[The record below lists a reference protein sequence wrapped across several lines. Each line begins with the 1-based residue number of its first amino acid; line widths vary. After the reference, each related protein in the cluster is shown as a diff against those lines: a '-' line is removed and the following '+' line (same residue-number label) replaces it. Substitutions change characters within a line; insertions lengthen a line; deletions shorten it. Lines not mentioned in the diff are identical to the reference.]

1 MVGPMFTG
9 EIFGPDILL
18 VLIVPLVLLT
28 LLSLSVWAIVDVA
41 SHSKRDF
48 YEAGYSRTAWIIVIA
63 VFTFLYGFGTLT
75 ALYYLI
81 RVRPK
86 VLKIEAR
93 LTNTRNLI
101 GSLRSPHHPNA
112 HATMCANSS
121 SQFCAPCETS
131 RSLI

>member
-1 MVGPMFTG
+1 MLPSVDSSVEPFAASTRSGSMVGPMFTG

-63 VFTFLYGFGTLT
+63 VFTFFYGFGAFT
-75 ALYYLI
+75 ALFYLI

-86 VLKIEAR
+86 VLKVEAR
-93 LTNTRNLI
+93 LANTR
-101 GSLRSPHHPNA
+101 S
-112 HATMCANSS
+112 
-121 SQFCAPCETS
+121 
-131 RSLI
+131 

>member
-1 MVGPMFTG
+1 LPRVDPSVEHFAASTRSGSMVGPMFTG

-63 VFTFLYGFGTLT
+63 VFTFFYGFGAFT
-75 ALYYLI
+75 ALFYLI

-86 VLKIEAR
+86 VLKVEAR
-93 LTNTRNLI
+93 LANTR
-101 GSLRSPHHPNA
+101 S
-112 HATMCANSS
+112 
-121 SQFCAPCETS
+121 
-131 RSLI
+131 

>member
-1 MVGPMFTG
+1 LPRVDPSVEHFAASTRSGSMVGPMFTG

-63 VFTFLYGFGTLT
+63 VFTFFYGFGTLT
-75 ALYYLI
+75 AIYYLI

-86 VLKIEAR
+86 VLKVEAR
-93 LTNTRNLI
+93 LANTR
-101 GSLRSPHHPNA
+101 S
-112 HATMCANSS
+112 
-121 SQFCAPCETS
+121 
-131 RSLI
+131 

>member
-1 MVGPMFTG
+1 LPRVDPSVEHFAASTRSGSMVGPMCTG

-63 VFTFLYGFGTLT
+63 VFTFFYGFGAFT
-75 ALYYLI
+75 ALFYLI

-86 VLKIEAR
+86 VLKVEAR
-93 LTNTRNLI
+93 LANTR
-101 GSLRSPHHPNA
+101 S
-112 HATMCANSS
+112 
-121 SQFCAPCETS
+121 
-131 RSLI
+131 